1 MIDIYTDGSSIGNP
15 GPGGWAAV
23 ILEGGSKRSVHGR
36 HGRTTSNRM
45 EILAAIE
52 GLRALPEAAEVTV
65 HSDSQYVVNTMTR
78 NWKRNANQ
86 DLWERLDAEVAR
98 RKVEWRWVRGHA
110 GNPMNEEADRLA
122 NREASGRDPG
132 TNPPTAEP
140 SAGSK
145 PSLTHLDESGRAR
158 MVDVG
163 WKDETQRLAVARGT
177 IVMKPETLALIK
189 SNGFEKG
196 DVLGVARVAGVMG
209 AKSTAQLVPL
219 CHPIPLDQ
227 VTLEFELDEARNA
240 VHIEATAKTTAKTG
254 VEMEALT
261 AVTVAALTIYD
272 MCKGVDRAMRI
283 EAVRLA
289 RKTGG
294 RSGDIVLEDDES
306 SDS

>member
-23 ILEGGSKRSVHGR
+23 ILEGGAKRAVHGR

-52 GLRALPEAAEVTV
+52 GLKALPKDAEATV

-86 DLWERLDAEVAR
+86 DLWERLDAEVAS

-122 NREASGRDPG
+122 NREASGRNPG
-132 TNPPTAEP
+132 ANPPPAEP

-145 PSLTHLDESGRAR
+145 SSLTHLDESGRAR

-163 WKDETQRLAVARGT
+163 WKDVTQRLAVARGT

-227 VTLEFELDEARNA
+227 VTLEFELDDDRSA

-294 RSGDIVLEDDES
+294 KSGDIVLEDES
-306 SDS
+306 SGS